1 MQDDRDSTDSQ
12 ETVVTQSWL
21 YSEHPH
27 QVEDEEEDQEPYE
40 WDSFQEE
47 PSYLDQSVSS
57 PQIAVQLERD
67 TRRQSSTSDNLLE
80 VPPSQVVQ
88 PFIFS
93 RELAEPYATWPP
105 RNPSSEPEFFAEDLL
120 PAGLLDTVNEFEE
133 EKTCFSILI

>member
-47 PSYLDQSVSS
+47 PSFLDQSVSS
-57 PQIAVQLERD
+57 PQLAADKLERD
-67 TRRQSSTSDNLLE
+67 TRRQSSARSTSFPGCSAN
-80 VPPSQVVQ
+80 
-88 PFIFS
+88 
-93 RELAEPYATWPP
+93 
-105 RNPSSEPEFFAEDLL
+105 DLFKR
-120 PAGLLDTVNEFEE
+120 A
-133 EKTCFSILI
+133 C